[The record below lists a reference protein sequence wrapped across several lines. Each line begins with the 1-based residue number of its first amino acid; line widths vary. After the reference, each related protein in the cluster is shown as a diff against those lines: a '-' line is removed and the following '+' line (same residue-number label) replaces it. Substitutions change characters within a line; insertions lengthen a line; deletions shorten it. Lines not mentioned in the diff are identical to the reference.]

1 MVDEKNLLQVLMV
14 EDNPDDALLLLR
26 ALKKEG
32 FCVESLRVQGETE
45 MRAALQARHW
55 DLVISDH
62 ELPGFS
68 DMAALQLT
76 RECDIDLPFI
86 ILSGAI
92 SDAQAVQAMRLGAQD
107 YIMKGNSA
115 RLMPAIRR
123 ELAEAEQR
131 RAKRA
136 VELELYEQELAAAN
150 AIEQAYYELR
160 KAYDMTLLGWVR
172 ALELRDKETE
182 GHSLRVVDLTMLLA
196 KRLGLPSEQME
207 HIRRGALLH
216 DIGKLGVP
224 DAILLKPGSLT
235 QEEWRVMKRH
245 PNYAH
250 DWMEPIPYL
259 QPALAIPW
267 CHHERWDGSGYPRGL
282 AGAEIPLEA
291 RIFALVDVWDALRSD
306 RPYRPAWEEERIL
319 TYLHE
324 ESGKQ
329 FDPQVVEAFFAVYEV
344 GVSGKE

>member
-1 MVDEKNLLQVLMV
+1 MDDKNLLHVLIV
-14 EDNPDDALLLLR
+14 EDSPDDAFLLVR
-26 ALKKEG
+26 DLKKEG
-32 FCVESLRVQGETE
+32 FCVESLRVQSETE
-45 MRAALQARHW
+45 MRGALQKDQW

-62 ELPGFS
+62 ALPGFS

-76 RECDIDLPFI
+76 RERDLDLPFI

-92 SDAQAVQAMRLGAQD
+92 SDAQAVQAMRSGAQD

-136 VELELYEQELAAAN
+136 VELELDKQELAAAK
-150 AIEQAYYELR
+150 ALEEAYHELQ
-160 KAYDMTLLGWVR
+160 KAYDMTLWGWVR

-196 KRLGLPSEQME
+196 KKLGLPPEKME

-224 DAILLKPGSLT
+224 DAILLKPGPLT
-235 QEEWRVMKRH
+235 PAEWCVMKQH
-245 PNYAH
+245 PVYAH
-250 DWMEPIPYL
+250 DWMEPIGYL

-267 CHHERWDGSGYPRGL
+267 CHHERWDGSGYPLGL
-282 AGAEIPLEA
+282 AGTEISLEA
-291 RIFALVDVWDALRSD
+291 RIFALVDVLDALRSD
-306 RPYRPAWEEERIL
+306 RPYRPAWDEKRIL
-319 TYLHE
+319 DHLRE

-329 FDPQVVEAFFAVYEV
+329 FDPQVVETFFAIHQPVALEK
-344 GVSGKE
+344 G